1 MAILSFCSVT
11 KNAPVKKNF
20 TGAPP
25 VHRWCGEI
33 VKYLTLSTNL
43 DWRRP
48 ECDEPRS
55 AARGPD
61 HGIVAVEERLYD
73 DHLVSLLHQPRY
85 GREQRLSCK
94 DT

>member
-33 VKYLTLSTNL
+33 VKYLTLLGT
-43 DWRRP
+43 
-48 ECDEPRS
+48 
-55 AARGPD
+55 AARLIANAEMK
-61 HGIVAVEERLYD
+61 IV
-73 DHLVSLLHQPRY
+73 SY
-85 GREQRLSCK
+85 GK
-94 DT
+94 GG